1 MDFIVYARGCAAERK
16 ELSRGDPVLNPLL
29 TRARA
34 RKKLRDMQEPGSR
47 LSLVGRILLGV
58 SGLVITLALGW
69 MAVAGFV
76 RVLPWIKSQTQ
87 HVTWIIAGVS
97 FTGWGLLVPPAAC
110 LAAAVFAL
118 IMSVWV
124 MRTRE

>member
-1 MDFIVYARGCAAERK
+1 MDFIVHARGCAAERT
-16 ELSRGDPVLNPLL
+16 ELSRGESALNVIDL
-29 TRARA
+29 AGA
-34 RKKLRDMQEPGSR
+34 RKRLCDMQEPGSR
-47 LSLVGRILLGV
+47 GSSVARILLGA
-58 SGLVITLALGW
+58 SGFVITLSLGW

-76 RVLPWIKSQTQ
+76 RVLPWIKAETQ
-87 HVTWIIAGVS
+87 HVTWILAGIS

-118 IMSVWV
+118 VMSVWV